1 VLIYIISFIPSL
13 ALPDFPQSDTESE
26 EETEEK
32 DRNAVSETAK
42 KLANTGI

>member
-1 VLIYIISFIPSL
+1 VLIYITSFIPSL

-42 KLANTGI
+42 ELANTRI